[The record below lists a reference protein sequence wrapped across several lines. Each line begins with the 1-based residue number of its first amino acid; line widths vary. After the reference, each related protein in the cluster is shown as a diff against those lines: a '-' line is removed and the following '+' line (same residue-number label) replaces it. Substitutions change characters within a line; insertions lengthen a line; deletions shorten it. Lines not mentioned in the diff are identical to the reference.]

1 MKAYFGRKM
10 DSLEELKDMTERAIF
25 EGYPASAYI
34 VTREVELS
42 DAEFKKLAEDL
53 LEDQPW
59 IEKGDGGMTPQ
70 REFRCIRVQ
79 NAMTGE
85 RILVNSE
92 GYNYP
97 RYTAV
102 EE

>member
-1 MKAYFGRKM
+1 MKARFARKIPN
-10 DSLEELKDMTERAIF
+10 LKALKSFTAWAKEQRP
-25 EGYPASAYI
+25 EGLAYT
-34 VTREVELS
+34 VLREIELS
-42 DAEFKKLAEDL
+42 DAEFKTFTEDL

-59 IEKGDGGMTPQ
+59 LEETDGGMNKA
-70 REFRCIRVQ
+70 REIRCVRVR
-79 NAMTGE
+79 NTKTGE

-97 RYTAV
+97 RYTAI